1 MEVQSLKNEEQV
13 NNSSF
18 KELGRIHIFKNSSI
32 GISPIKLKLLSAI
45 FHFFFTKLK
54 LLNNYEKYFLFHLKS
69 SFRSRDTRTFVFP
82 SSHFFPLSAIA

>member
-45 FHFFFTKLK
+45 FHFFSP
-54 LLNNYEKYFLFHLKS
+54 N
-69 SFRSRDTRTFVFP
+69 
-82 SSHFFPLSAIA
+82 